1 MREPKVI
8 SGVGSL
14 LGPEDLSSHQLD
26 LILDEADRCLMMVDA
41 RIDEPGHRIF
51 DAYPPEDNLYSQDS
65 VAQLSLAIA
74 LLADAYPALQHEI
87 SIVIDRFRSEGGA
100 KGVQEL
106 ARYPHLMDL
115 IRLSLDLLFAVYPTE
130 DHYAMDQADDVF
142 SDILTTPQE
151 RYAAFREARKM
162 LMGRLS

>member
-1 MREPKVI
+1 MREPKII
-8 SGVGSL
+8 SSAGSL

-26 LILDEADRCLMMVDA
+26 LVLEEADRCLMMVDA
-41 RIDEPGHRIF
+41 RIDEPGHRTF
-51 DAYPPEDNLYSQDS
+51 DAYPPEDNLYSQDA

-100 KGVQEL
+100 KGVQG
-106 ARYPHLMDL
+106 ARYPHLMYL
-115 IRLSLDLLFAVYPTE
+115 IRLSLDLFFASHPTE
-130 DHYAMDQADDVF
+130 EHYSAEQAEDVF
-142 SDILTTPQE
+142 SDVLTSPQE
-151 RYAAFREARKM
+151 RYAAFQEVHKM

>member
-1 MREPKVI
+1 MREPKII
-8 SGVGSL
+8 SGAGSL

-26 LILDEADRCLMMVDA
+26 LVLDEADRCLMMVDA
-41 RIDEPGHRIF
+41 RIDEPGHRTF
-51 DAYPPEDNLYSQDS
+51 DAYPPEDNLYSQDA

-115 IRLSLDLLFAVYPTE
+115 IRISLDLFFALHPTE
-130 DHYAMDQADDVF
+130 DHYAEEQSDDVF
-142 SDILTTPQE
+142 SDVLTTPQE
-151 RYAAFREARKM
+151 RYTAFQEVHKM